1 MIPNAIN
8 KKSEKKSGRITRKIA
23 KTARNKN

>member
-1 MIPNAIN
+1 MIPDAIN
-8 KKSEKKSGRITRKIA
+8 KKIKQKVGKITRKIA